1 MVGRDNFLLGWPIFE
16 GELLNLEAV
25 ECIYPLK
32 TSILGHFNVQR
43 QVSSLRVVGFSLPC
57 FGLEDSVDTN
67 FPLMDIR
74 WSRIPSLDLNSVT
87 SWWFQPIRKILVKMG
102 IFPQVEVKMKNI

>member
-1 MVGRDNFLLGWPIFE
+1 M
-16 GELLNLEAV
+16 

-32 TSILGHFNVQR
+32 TSILGHFNVQP

-87 SWWFQPIRKILVKMG
+87 VVSTHS
-102 IFPQVEVKMKNI
+102 KNISENGNLSPSRGENEKYLKPPPTIRV